1 MESESVPH
9 QAEEALL
16 HIFLLLLLRLGGL
29 AWQSPS
35 HSDGGRTREKQE
47 LPGFLGLRLRT
58 DRLFYFCS
66 FLLTKASC
74 LSPSGAG
81 NDSPLT
87 VGRHRIGQRRWL
99 R

>member
-1 MESESVPH
+1 MVSESVPH

-35 HSDGGRTREKQE
+35 HSDGRRAREKQE
-47 LPGFLGLRLRT
+47 LPGFSGLRLRT
-58 DRLFYFCS
+58 DWLFYFCS
-66 FLLTKASC
+66 FLVTKASC
-74 LSPSGAG
+74 LSPSGVG

-87 VGRHRIGQRRWL
+87 VGRHHIGQRRWL